1 MIVQFKI
8 AQPACTYLKDPQ
20 ESKLGISIIIHSIE
34 LIHEIGFERFTL
46 KKLSESIGCTEAS
59 IYRYFSSKQQLL
71 LYLFSWYWGLMSYR
85 VQHEISH
92 SMNTEER
99 LQKAILLLIGR
110 KKESAYCP
118 VINEIKLQDIIEQE
132 GVKSLLN
139 KEVDSRNKTGA
150 FENYKELVE
159 YLVQLVLEIN
169 PQYSY
174 PNMLVTT
181 IIEGAH
187 MQHFFADH
195 LPRLTNASENHQ
207 SIVSFY
213 IHLLTS
219 TLNANEKSNN
229 EPLEQT

>member
-20 ESKLGISIIIHSIE
+20 ESKLGISIITHSIE
-34 LIHEIGFERFTL
+34 LIHEMGFERFTL
-46 KKLSESIGCTEAS
+46 KKLSDSIGCTEAS

-71 LYLFSWYWGLMSYR
+71 LYLFSWYWGLMNYR
-85 VQHEISH
+85 VQHEITR
-92 SMNTEER
+92 SMSTEKR
-99 LQKAILLLIGR
+99 LQKAILLLIDR
-110 KKESAYCP
+110 EKESAYCP
-118 VINEIKLQDIIEQE
+118 LINETKLQDIIEQE

-139 KEVDSRNKTGA
+139 KEVDNHNKTGA

-159 YLVQLVLEIN
+159 YLVELVLEIN
-169 PQYSY
+169 PHYPY

-195 LPRLTNASENHQ
+195 LPRLTNANANHQ
-207 SIVSFY
+207 SVVSFY

-229 EPLEQT
+229 EPLEQA

>member
-1 MIVQFKI
+1 MIVQFNI

-20 ESKLGISIIIHSIE
+20 ESKLGISILTHAIE
-34 LIHEIGFERFTL
+34 LIHEMGFERFTL
-46 KKLSESIGCTEAS
+46 KKLSDSIGCTEAS

-71 LYLFSWYWGLMSYR
+71 LYLFSWYWGLMNYR
-85 VQHEISH
+85 VQHEITRST
-92 SMNTEER
+92 NTTER
-99 LQKAILLLIGR
+99 LQKAILLLIDR
-110 KKESAYCP
+110 EKESVHGS

-159 YLVQLVLEIN
+159 FLVGLVLEIN

-195 LPRLTNASENHQ
+195 LPRLTNANENHQ
-207 SIVSFY
+207 SVVSFY

-219 TLNANEKSNN
+219 TLTANEKSND
-229 EPLEQT
+229 EPLEQA